1 MIGFLQFFHLRACGA
16 VQRVAC
22 QCGWTAGAAESHDIN
37 TQAPPNARLPSPILL
52 LTKMSSKKRILIVG
66 GGAAGMSCAAT
77 LSNHPSQF
85 TITLI
90 EREQVVGGQATSA
103 SLDSERYG
111 ADFLNDGVQGG
122 SEIFA
127 HTFRFFRQ
135 MGYEPSPVDL
145 QISFARG
152 KDGFWGNVFPS
163 QLISEF
169 GRDIRR
175 FGWVLKVV
183 HWFEIIFS
191 LVPVWLLLRIFL
203 FSKRFG
209 DRMVYP
215 LMALFLGT
223 GICPMKLA

>member
-1 MIGFLQFFHLRACGA
+1 M
-16 VQRVAC
+16 
-22 QCGWTAGAAESHDIN
+22 T
-37 TQAPPNARLPSPILL
+37 
-52 LTKMSSKKRILIVG
+52 SKKRVLIVG

-77 LSNHPSQF
+77 LSNHSSQF
-85 TITLI
+85 TITII
-90 EREQVVGGQATSA
+90 EREKVVGGQATSA
-103 SLDSERYG
+103 SLNSERYG

-122 SEIFA
+122 SVIFA

-145 QISFARG
+145 QISFG
-152 KDGFWGNVFPS
+152 KGKEGFWSNVFPS

-169 GRDIRR
+169 EKDIKR

-183 HWFEIIFS
+183 HWFEIVFS
-191 LVPVWLLLRIFL
+191 LVPVWLLLRIFF
-203 FSKRFG
+203 FSKGFG

-223 GICPMKLA
+223 GIHPTKLS